1 MYAENY
7 NGKNTLVIDINDDP
21 EFKALI
27 DKILN
32 LQEELNSAIRSLRY
46 YRQEYNLS
54 CTLNIKNDS
63 ISENNGCDED
73 EDE

>member
-7 NGKNTLVIDINDDP
+7 NGKNTLVISINDDP

-63 ISENNGCDED
+63 ISESNGYDED
-73 EDE
+73 E